1 MSGDHTKYCGT
12 AELQKQIIEVTTI
25 EEHEDG
31 SATIEIETSPD
42 VTAMLIGLG
51 LTQLVKK
58 AIEEGF
64 DDEVH

>member
-1 MSGDHTKYCGT
+1 MS
-12 AELQKQIIEVTTI
+12 ENQIIEVTTI

-42 VTAMLIGLG
+42 VTAMLVGLG